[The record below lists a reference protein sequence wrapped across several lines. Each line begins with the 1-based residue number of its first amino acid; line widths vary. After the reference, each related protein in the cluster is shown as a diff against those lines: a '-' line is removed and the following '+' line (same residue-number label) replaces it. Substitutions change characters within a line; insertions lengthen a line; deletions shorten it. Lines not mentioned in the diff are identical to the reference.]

1 VVVGFKNSVL
11 TDLDPYLS
19 VVKPV
24 FGNSQVVNF
33 EFFE

>member
-1 VVVGFKNSVL
+1 VGFKNSVL

-24 FGNSQVVNF
+24 FGNFAGGQF
-33 EFFE
+33 